1 MKDNKDKMSKTPA
14 YRSKLD
20 EGLENGD
27 LQRLVKT
34 KLHIDEFKSKLGE
47 DQDIC
52 VLSFKIGDKA
62 AANDLVNF
70 IEKGYEWVLDADA
83 STGEL
88 DDGDYMVFVE
98 VERNT
103 SLPDEIIELV
113 TDMVN
118 LTHDPIEDWAF
129 WYYKDKSEYPL
140 EVQNLQRMIPLT
152 PEEYRKHFGE
162 SKPEESA
169 EETNESIQRRAEL
182 NSLRAA
188 AGVPVGK
195 SPDKDSTD
203 QIKIWAGIK

>member
-1 MKDNKDKMSKTPA
+1 MSKIPD
-14 YRSKLD
+14 YHSKLN

-27 LQRLVKT
+27 LERLVT
-34 KLHIDEFKSKLGE
+34 CKLHIDEFKSKLGS

-62 AANDLVNF
+62 ASNDLVNF

-98 VERNT
+98 MERDPK
-103 SLPDEIIELV
+103 LPEQILELL

-118 LTHDPIEDWAF
+118 LTHVDLDKWNF
-129 WYYKDKSEYPL
+129 WYYKDSKAHPL
-140 EVQNLQRMIPLT
+140 TIEDLRKYVPVT

-162 SKPEESA
+162 TKED
-169 EETNESIQRRAEL
+169 TNESIQRREQI
-182 NSLRAA
+182 NSLKAA

-195 SPDKDSTD
+195 SPKLSFTE